1 MAGKKNVSEK
11 SVSLVLDGRTGAT
24 LPKSIDL
31 PDAPTI
37 GAATKSGANA
47 SVAFTPSSTGG
58 TPVSY
63 KASAY
68 ISGVLTSPLKS
79 GTGTT
84 SPISVTGLTTGTAY
98 TFKVA
103 AINTTGSMTSAA
115 SNSVTM

>member
-11 SVSLVLDGRTGAT
+11 SISLILDGRTGAT
-24 LPKSIDL
+24 LPKRIDL

-37 GAATKSGANA
+37 GTAVKSGANA
-47 SVAFTPSSTGG
+47 SVAFTPPSTGG

-63 KASAY
+63 IASTY
-68 ISGVLTSPLKS
+68 IAGVLTSPLKS

-84 SPISVTGLTTGTAY
+84 SPISVTGLTTGTSY
-98 TFKVA
+98 TFKVSA
-103 AINTTGSMTSAA
+103 VNTSGSIASAF